1 MSRWMQQQQRMVE
14 YYSNLEK
21 SVLQQLFPRLIHQEQ
36 VLEESPYSRM
46 KSVVRWYLS
55 GFYKKPKVHALR
67 VHLHMQLHPSAFII
81 THVCVDALQ
90 VKPTCLYLCKVV
102 KHTHKHVC
110 THTLKCAHLH
120 AHIHAWAHT
129 HMYMRTLTH
138 THAHTRTCTCS
149 LVHDLTRQT
158 HNYAN

>member
-1 MSRWMQQQQRMVE
+1 MITPQFWWQRCVTITLFYVLCCDSRA
-14 YYSNLEK
+14 
-21 SVLQQLFPRLIHQEQ
+21 

-102 KHTHKHVC
+102 KHTHEHV
-110 THTLKCAHLH
+110 H
-120 AHIHAWAHT
+120 A
-129 HMYMRTLTH
+129 H
-138 THAHTRTCTCS
+138 THAHLNVHTCMHTYMHGHIRTCTCS

>member
-1 MSRWMQQQQRMVE
+1 MTITLFYVLCCDSRA
-14 YYSNLEK
+14 
-21 SVLQQLFPRLIHQEQ
+21 

-102 KHTHKHVC
+102 KHTHEHVR

-158 HNYAN
+158 HNYAK